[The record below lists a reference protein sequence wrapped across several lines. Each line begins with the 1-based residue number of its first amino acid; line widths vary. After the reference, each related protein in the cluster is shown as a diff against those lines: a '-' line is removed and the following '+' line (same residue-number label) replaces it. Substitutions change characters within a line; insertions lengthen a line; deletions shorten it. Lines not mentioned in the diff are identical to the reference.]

1 MENKVMAIKDILIH
15 LTQDPRNA
23 VRLEL
28 AVALARDHGAHLTA
42 LYVVPAPQI
51 PGYFQAYV
59 PDEVLNEQR
68 ATAQA
73 AAEVAKAEFE
83 AATEGA
89 GVASEWRSTEGAFG
103 DHADLH
109 ARYAD
114 LVVVGQ
120 RDPEAVGGS
129 VYDLAEELVLVAGRP
144 VLAVPYAG
152 EFKTLGERVL
162 VAWDGSREATRAVHD
177 ALPILERA
185 KEVVVYR
192 VNPEEA
198 GHLPAADVAA
208 HLARHGV
215 KAEAHHTV
223 SKIPRDETAVI
234 GRRSIGI
241 GDLLLSATMDFG
253 SDLLVMGA
261 YGHSRIRELVLGGS
275 TRYILQHMTIP
286 VLMSH

>member
-1 MENKVMAIKDILIH
+1 MAIKDILIH

-23 VRLEL
+23 VRLKL

-42 LYVVPAPQI
+42 LYVVPAPLV

-59 PDEVLNEQR
+59 PDEVLNQQR

-73 AAEVAKAEFE
+73 AAEAAEAEFE
-83 AATEGA
+83 SVTESA
-89 GVASEWRSTEGAFG
+89 GVAAEWRSTEGAFG

-120 RDPEAVGGS
+120 RDPDTMSGS
-129 VYDLAEELVLVAGRP
+129 VYDLAEELVMVAGRP

-152 EFKTLGERVL
+152 EFKTVGVRVL

-192 VNPEEA
+192 VNPHDA
-198 GHLPAADVAA
+198 DHLPAADVAA

-223 SKIPRDETAVI
+223 SKLPRDETAVI
-234 GRRSIGI
+234 GPRSIGI

-275 TRYILQHMTIP
+275 TRYVLQHMTVP